1 MSVIKDPSDLRKGRE
16 PIKTV
21 CLVLH
26 FSIIKHIMVTST
38 QTVLKSVLRIKYYV
52 TIHLQ
57 LERCNCMVLRWQIL
71 VLNVQKNHTNRK
83 KNSDLSEVPYQ
94 IQVQNRRT
102 QFYTVG
108 ENKSQTCKSHHLFSD
123 HTTES
128 QITSNVADTTT
139 KSRNR
144 YN

>member
-57 LERCNCMVLRWQIL
+57 SERCNCMVLRWQIL
-71 VLNVQKNHTNRK
+71 VLNVQK
-83 KNSDLSEVPYQ
+83 
-94 IQVQNRRT
+94 
-102 QFYTVG
+102 
-108 ENKSQTCKSHHLFSD
+108 KSQK
-123 HTTES
+123 
-128 QITSNVADTTT
+128 Q
-139 KSRNR
+139 K
-144 YN
+144 